1 MENDKNKELDAL
13 NDSFNLD
20 DDINELLS
28 TNSSAQDALD
38 ALLYDKD
45 SHSILASD
53 SLSDDTVSTSSDKQ
67 FADDSTLSDLDIKLG
82 DNPASG
88 NTTASTPSNVVDD
101 IDDVKVANEGV
112 TLPEK
117 SEAMTQNQK
126 PAQPVKKET
135 ASQKPVKSV
144 PEKPLTKAPAA
155 KTSSKKT
162 SSKGK
167 KKSKKKKV
175 NSSIFSGIILTII
188 ILTIST
194 VIAFTGIT
202 CGLEFLGIGKSTTT
216 VKLNIGESYD
226 VGDVT
231 DALYDKGIIE
241 NKLLFQI
248 CVAVKDASDKI
259 VAGDIELQ
267 PSMDYNDIIN
277 TLMTSRETLET
288 VDITFP
294 EGTTLYEAAVLLEE
308 NGVISSVSDFI
319 YDFNSLKL
327 GYECEDIIDSSSE
340 KFFAMEGYFF
350 PDTYQFYLDSENET
364 VIDTIRSNFDSKF
377 TDEMEDRAE
386 ELGFTV
392 DEVITLASIVQ
403 LESASVEE
411 MPTIASVFINRL
423 TDGPYNRFDEYIAKL
438 QSDPTSTYYSETI
451 TSVASELQNYT
462 TAEVE
467 AFEDKYDTYEREGLP
482 VGAICH
488 PGLDAINAVL
498 YADETDYF
506 YFCHD
511 TSTKEGYFASTLEE
525 HEDNLVLAGLS

>member
-1 MENDKNKELDAL
+1 MENDKNKDLDAL

-28 TNSSAQDALD
+28 TNSSAQNALD

-45 SHSILASD
+45 SHSILTSD
-53 SLSDDTVSTSSDKQ
+53 SKSDDAVSTGSDKQ
-67 FADDSTLSDLDIKLG
+67 SADDSTLSDLDINLG
-82 DNPASG
+82 GNLASRDSA
-88 NTTASTPSNVVDD
+88 ASAPSNVVDD
-101 IDDVKVANEGV
+101 IDDVKVADENV
-112 TLPEK
+112 TSPEK
-117 SEAMTQNQK
+117 SQAVADDK
-126 PAQPVKKET
+126 PNELSKP
-135 ASQKPVKSV
+135 QKPVKAEPKIASA
-144 PEKPLTKAPAA
+144 KAPAA
-155 KTSSKKT
+155 KATAKKPSSK
-162 SSKGK
+162 SK

-216 VKLNIGESYD
+216 IKLNIGESYD

-248 CVAVKDASDKI
+248 CVAVKDAGDKI

-451 TSVASELQNYT
+451 TTVASELQNYT

-482 VGAICH
+482 VGAICN

-525 HEDNLVLAGLS
+525 HEENLVLAGLS